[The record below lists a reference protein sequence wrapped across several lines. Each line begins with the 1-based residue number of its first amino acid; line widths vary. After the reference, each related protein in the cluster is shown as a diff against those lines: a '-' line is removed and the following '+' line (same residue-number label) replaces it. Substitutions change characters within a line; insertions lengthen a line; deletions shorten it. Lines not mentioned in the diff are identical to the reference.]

1 MNFLNMMVTV
11 KLKLTLLGKYFHT
24 LEIQRKHNMRTN
36 LKYLFG
42 TDKFIKFQQ
51 TNLKTR
57 QEDEDPDISEV
68 NIATFK
74 SM

>member
-1 MNFLNMMVTV
+1 
-11 KLKLTLLGKYFHT
+11 
-24 LEIQRKHNMRTN
+24 MRTN

-57 QEDEDPDISEV
+57 PEDEDPDISEV

-74 SM
+74 TM